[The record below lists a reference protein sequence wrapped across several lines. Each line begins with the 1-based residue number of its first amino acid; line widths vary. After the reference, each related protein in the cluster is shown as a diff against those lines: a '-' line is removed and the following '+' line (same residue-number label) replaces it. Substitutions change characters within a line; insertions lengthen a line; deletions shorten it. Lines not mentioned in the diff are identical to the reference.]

1 MTLLTKEMKAKIPP
15 LYSQENVKDPI
26 AHVKFICLW
35 SDWVWWVVEFDGE
48 DLCFGKV
55 KGFETELGYF
65 RLSELEAVEG
75 PGGMQIERDLF
86 FKPIPLS
93 QCE

>member
-15 LYSQENVKDPI
+15 LYSQENVSDPI

-35 SDWVWWVVEFDGE
+35 SEWTWWVTEFDGK
-48 DLCFGKV
+48 DLFFGKV

-86 FKPIPLS
+86 FKPVPLS
-93 QCE
+93 QCK